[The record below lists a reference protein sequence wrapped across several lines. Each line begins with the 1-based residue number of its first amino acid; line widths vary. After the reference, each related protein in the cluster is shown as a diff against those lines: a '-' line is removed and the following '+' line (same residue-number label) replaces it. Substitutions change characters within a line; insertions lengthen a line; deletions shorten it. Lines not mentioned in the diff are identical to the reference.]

1 MHFISSFQGT
11 CYKTLQD
18 ILHYNISYYI
28 ILYCIIYQTMQDICI
43 LHCIYFFSVAI
54 GFQLQLDL
62 RKKTFNTF
70 SSFAPH
76 VYKLK
81 LPTHRRL
88 IFGNSCYSIQ
98 QL

>member
-1 MHFISSFQGT
+1 
-11 CYKTLQD
+11 
-18 ILHYNISYYI
+18 
-28 ILYCIIYQTMQDICI
+28 MQDIRI

-54 GFQLQLDL
+54 GFQLELDL
-62 RKKTFNTF
+62 RKKTCNTF
-70 SSFAPH
+70 SSFVPD

-88 IFGNSCYSIQ
+88 IFGNSCYFIP